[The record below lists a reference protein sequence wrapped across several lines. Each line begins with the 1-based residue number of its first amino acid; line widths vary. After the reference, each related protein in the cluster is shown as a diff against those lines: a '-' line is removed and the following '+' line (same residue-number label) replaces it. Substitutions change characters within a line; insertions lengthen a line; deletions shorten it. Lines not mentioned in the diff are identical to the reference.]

1 MDGIGYVI
9 YIRISNIPEKA
20 YEYIVNG
27 SSAIGWIIDWYQ
39 VKTDKK
45 SVITD
50 DSNDYSGDEKHI
62 FKLLLRIINVT
73 IQTVDLINSL
83 PKFEVLIRRWIR
95 CLKCIC
101 LLLFKF
107 NFQ

>member
-45 SVITD
+45 SEITD
-50 DSNDYSGDEKHI
+50 DSNDYSGD
-62 FKLLLRIINVT
+62 
-73 IQTVDLINSL
+73 
-83 PKFEVLIRRWIR
+83 
-95 CLKCIC
+95 
-101 LLLFKF
+101 
-107 NFQ
+107 

>member
-27 SSAIGWIIDWYQ
+27 SSATGWIIDWYQ

-83 PKFEVLIRRWIR
+83 PKFEVDE
-95 CLKCIC
+95 
-101 LLLFKF
+101 
-107 NFQ
+107 

>member
-83 PKFEVLIRRWIR
+83 PKFEVLIRR
-95 CLKCIC
+95 
-101 LLLFKF
+101 
-107 NFQ
+107 

>member
-1 MDGIGYVI
+1 MKFANKRDENGKSVNDLSVI
-9 YIRISNIPEKA
+9 IFNSDITISNILEKA
-20 YEYIVNG
+20 YEYVVNG
-27 SSAIGWIIDWYQ
+27 CSAIGWIIDWYQ

-83 PKFEVLIRRWIR
+83 PKFEVDE
-95 CLKCIC
+95 
-101 LLLFKF
+101 
-107 NFQ
+107 

>member
-20 YEYIVNG
+20 YEYVVNG
-27 SSAIGWIIDWYQ
+27 YSAIGWIIDQYQ

-45 SVITD
+45 SGITD
-50 DSNDYSGDEKHI
+50 DPNDYSDDEKYI
-62 FKLLLRIINVT
+62 FNLLLRIINIS
-73 IQTVDLINSL
+73 IQTIDLINSL